1 MVQADGTISVALL
14 GTAEARPGQEP
25 DPILAQGPALAE
37 KAKLLLRSAL
47 KAAMASAEGADG
59 NERPADSA
67 APPRRI
73 VRWRGEK

>member
-1 MVQADGTISVALL
+1 MVEADGTISVALL
-14 GTAEARPGQEP
+14 GAAEARPGQEP
-25 DPILAQGPALAE
+25 DPVLAQGPALAE

-47 KAAMASAEGADG
+47 KAAMASADG
-59 NERPADSA
+59 NEGPADSA